1 MQLKGM
7 KIIVRRA
14 RRLRRTTHE
23 VPRVG
28 VREPR
33 PSRRKSANSQYHGIT
48 SRRQFAQRW
57 SLSQRFEVREG
68 NLVPGYTSVEED
80 SATGPAGIRTSR
92 QQATSRKPPA
102 ASHQLPTTPPI
113 FATLFCRLVI

>member
-48 SRRQFAQRW
+48 SPRARQEAP
-57 SLSQRFEVREG
+57 VRSA
-68 NLVPGYTSVEED
+68 LVS
-80 SATGPAGIRTSR
+80 
-92 QQATSRKPPA
+92 
-102 ASHQLPTTPPI
+102 
-113 FATLFCRLVI
+113 